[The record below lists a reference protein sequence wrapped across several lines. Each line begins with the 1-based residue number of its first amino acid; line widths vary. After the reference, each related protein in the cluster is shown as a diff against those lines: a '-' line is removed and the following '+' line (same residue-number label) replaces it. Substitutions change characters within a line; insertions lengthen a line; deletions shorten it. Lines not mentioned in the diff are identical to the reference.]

1 MVIGMGYIGG
11 GLDIKDSS
19 SVIIGLFGGSVLLGA
34 GFLFSGGVSW
44 RYGVGYL
51 LSIYFDKFMV

>member
-1 MVIGMGYIGG
+1 M
-11 GLDIKDSS
+11 LDIKEFS
-19 SVIIGLFGGSVLLGA
+19 SVLIGLFGGSVLLGA

-44 RYGVGYL
+44 RYGMGYL

>member
-1 MVIGMGYIGG
+1 M
-11 GLDIKDSS
+11 LDIKEFS
-19 SVIIGLFGGSVLLGA
+19 SVLIGLFGGSVLLGA